1 MTVHVHS
8 MAPEPKG
15 MRAID
20 LDFMQDNIK
29 AMPLTEEGKFRT
41 IMFSEDY
48 CKRVL
53 VSGLSPFAIVETP
66 QESVLIL
73 TDSSSYYH
81 ARIFVTSFDHYKFIA
96 IISTDVN
103 EINILLKKLEKS
115 NVAIL
120 LQDKIYDHPLL
131 EKGNN
136 LCSRQ
141 ITNGNIKAETSLYA
155 VKLEYTN
162 NFLNLVWNNNQD
174 IDIETFLKFNGLD
187 GKTIN
192 LADKYDQPIT
202 SISANGPGIQL

>member
-8 MAPEPKG
+8 MTPEPTG

-20 LDFMQDNIK
+20 LDFIQDTIK

-41 IMFSEDY
+41 VMFSEDY

-66 QESVLIL
+66 QECALVL

-81 ARIFVTSFDHYKFIA
+81 ARIFITSMDHYKFIT

-103 EINILLKKLEKS
+103 EINILLKKLNNS
-115 NVAIL
+115 NVEIL

-131 EKGNN
+131 EKGNT
-136 LCSRQ
+136 LCTKR
-141 ITNGNIKAETSLYA
+141 ITSGNIKAETSLYT
-155 VKLEYTN
+155 VRLNYTN

-202 SISANGPGIQL
+202 SISVNGPGIQL

>member
-1 MTVHVHS
+1 